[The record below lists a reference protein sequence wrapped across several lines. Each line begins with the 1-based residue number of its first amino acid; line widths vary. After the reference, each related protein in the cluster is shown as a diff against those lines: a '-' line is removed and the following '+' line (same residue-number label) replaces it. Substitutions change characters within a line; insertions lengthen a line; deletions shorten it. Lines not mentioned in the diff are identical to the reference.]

1 MSKTSYL
8 HTTLEAIAQS
18 PGNTPCSDTPHLAIL
33 QVRKA
38 LLPADNSK
46 KIIAIFVFLELADA
60 ADLAQT
66 LQR

>member
-66 LQR
+66 IQR

>member
-1 MSKTSYL
+1 MSKTSYF
-8 HTTLEAIAQS
+8 HTALGTIVQS
-18 PGNTPCSDTPHLAIL
+18 LGNTACSDTPHLAIL

-38 LLPADNSK
+38 LLSADNSK

>member
-1 MSKTSYL
+1 MSKTSYF
-8 HTTLEAIAQS
+8 HTALGAIAQS
-18 PGNTPCSDTPHLAIL
+18 LGNTPCLDTSCLAIL
-33 QVRKA
+33 LARKA

>member
-33 QVRKA
+33 LARKA